1 MRSTHRMTRA
11 AYLQSLEEFRGFIKE
26 HCAAVRGV
34 NEEILY
40 DIQLAVD
47 EACTNII
54 SHGYAD
60 LDPGSIIL
68 DLDIDTDKIVVS
80 LTDFGHSFEPSSTP
94 IPDVDA
100 PIEERELGGFGLFF
114 IQQSMDELDYQVTE
128 DGNKM
133 ILTKYLRKPVVEDDN
148 EDRSAAGKQ

>member
-1 MRSTHRMTRA
+1 MASTHRITRA
-11 AYLQSLEEFRGFIKE
+11 AHLESLNDFREFIKE
-26 HCAAVRGV
+26 RCAGLPGMTD
-34 NEEILY
+34 EILY
-40 DIQLAVD
+40 DVQLAVD

-60 LDPGSIIL
+60 LDPGSMIL
-68 DLDIDTDKIVVS
+68 DLDVEADKLTIT
-80 LTDFGHSFEPSSTP
+80 LTDFGHAFEPSSAP

-114 IQQSMDELDYQVTE
+114 IQQSMDSMDYQVTE

-133 ILTKYLRKPVVEDDN
+133 ILTKHLRKPV
-148 EDRSAAGKQ
+148 GGL

>member
-1 MRSTHRMTRA
+1 MASTHRITRA
-11 AYLQSLEEFRGFIKE
+11 AYLESLSEFREFIKE
-26 HCAAVRGV
+26 HCAGLPAITA
-34 NEEILY
+34 EILY
-40 DIQLAVD
+40 DVQLAVD

-68 DLDIDTDKIVVS
+68 DLELDPDKVIIA
-80 LTDFGHSFEPSSTP
+80 LTDFGHSFEPSSAP
-94 IPDVDA
+94 VPEVNA

-114 IQQSMDELDYQVTE
+114 IQQSVDEMDYQVTE

-133 ILTKYLRKPVVEDDN
+133 MLTKYLTKPVGGE
-148 EDRSAAGKQ
+148 K

>member
-1 MRSTHRMTRA
+1 MTSTHRITRA
-11 AYLQSLEEFRGFIKE
+11 AYLESLGDFREFIKK
-26 HCAAVRGV
+26 HCTGIPEVTD
-34 NEEILY
+34 EILY
-40 DIQLAVD
+40 DVQLAVD

-68 DLDIDTDKIVVS
+68 DLEIDPGKLTVT
-80 LTDFGHSFEPSSTP
+80 LTDFGHSFEPSSAPT
-94 IPDVDA
+94 PDVNA

-114 IQQSMDELDYQVTE
+114 IQQSVDEMNYQVTE

-133 ILTKYLRKPVVEDDN
+133 TLIKYLSNPVGGE
-148 EDRSAAGKQ
+148 K

>member
-1 MRSTHRMTRA
+1 MTTTHRITRA
-11 AYLQSLEEFRGFIKE
+11 AYLESLTDFREFLKE
-26 HCAAVRGV
+26 HCAGLPGV
-34 NEEILY
+34 TAEILY

-68 DLDIDTDKIVVS
+68 DLETAPKNLTIT
-80 LTDFGHSFEPSSTP
+80 LTDFGHSFEPSSAP
-94 IPDVDA
+94 MPDVNA

-114 IQQSMDELDYQVTE
+114 IQQSMDNMDYQVTE

-133 ILTKYLRKPVVEDDN
+133 ILTKYLSKPNGGE
-148 EDRSAAGKQ
+148 K

>member
-1 MRSTHRMTRA
+1 METTHRITRA
-11 AYLQSLEEFRGFIKE
+11 AYLESLNEFREFLKE
-26 HCAAVRGV
+26 HLASTPGV
-34 NEEILY
+34 TDEVLY
-40 DIQLAVD
+40 DVQLAVD

-54 SHGYAD
+54 THGYAG

-68 DLDIDTDKIVVS
+68 DLEVHPRQLTVTI
-80 LTDFGHSFEPSSTP
+80 TDFGHSFEPDSTP

-114 IQQSMDELDYQVTE
+114 IQQSMDEMDYQVTE

-133 ILTKYLRKPVVEDDN
+133 ILTRYLSNPVG
-148 EDRSAAGKQ
+148 GK

>member
-1 MRSTHRMTRA
+1 MTSTHRITRA
-11 AYLQSLEEFRGFIKE
+11 AYLESLNEFREFIKKQ
-26 HCAAVRGV
+26 CSGLPGV

-40 DIQLAVD
+40 DVQLAVD

-68 DLDIDTDKIVVS
+68 DLETAPDKLIIA
-80 LTDFGHSFEPSSTP
+80 LTDFGHSFEPSSAP
-94 IPDVDA
+94 VPDVNA

-114 IQQSMDELDYQVTE
+114 IQQSVDEMAYEITE

-133 ILTKYLRKPVVEDDN
+133 TLTKYLNKPVGGE
-148 EDRSAAGKQ
+148 K

>member
-1 MRSTHRMTRA
+1 MTSTHRITRA
-11 AYLQSLEEFRGFIKE
+11 AYLESLNEFREFIKE
-26 HCAAVRGV
+26 QCSGLPGV

-40 DIQLAVD
+40 DVQLAVD

-54 SHGYAD
+54 SHGYAE

-68 DLDIDTDKIVVS
+68 DLATAPEKLIIV
-80 LTDFGHSFEPSSTP
+80 LTDFGHSFEPSSAP
-94 IPDVDA
+94 IPDVNA

-114 IQQSMDELDYQVTE
+114 IQQSVDEMTYEVTE

-133 ILTKYLRKPVVEDDN
+133 TLTKYLNKPVGGE
-148 EDRSAAGKQ
+148 K